1 MASNPKIVQ
10 NCAQLTPNVSHV
22 IFDMDG
28 LLLATEELYTE
39 AANKVSEKFARN
51 SLAPKVVTWELKV
64 KQMGLQ
70 KNDLAKIMVEQLDLT
85 CTPDQYLEET
95 CKIHMEVF
103 GEVFH
108 GKNLH
113 IAKGIFLIY
122 YFRFRQKI
130 FLFVY
135 VFRQNYS
142 KVLID

>member
-1 MASNPKIVQ
+1 MADPKVVQ
-10 NCAQLTPNVSHV
+10 NCAQLIPNISHV

-51 SLAPKVVTWELKV
+51 SPPKVVTWELKV

-95 CKIHMEVF
+95 YKIHMEVF
-103 GEVFH
+103 GEVKSNFSH
-108 GKNLH
+108 L
-113 IAKGIFLIY
+113 
-122 YFRFRQKI
+122 
-130 FLFVY
+130 
-135 VFRQNYS
+135 
-142 KVLID
+142 KV